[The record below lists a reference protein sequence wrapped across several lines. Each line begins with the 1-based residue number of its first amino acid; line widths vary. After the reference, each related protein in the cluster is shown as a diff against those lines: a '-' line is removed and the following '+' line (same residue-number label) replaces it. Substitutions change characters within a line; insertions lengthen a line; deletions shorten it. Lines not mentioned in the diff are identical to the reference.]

1 MSSII
6 AIIITIIITLI
17 IIIIYSKLLSW
28 FYRLPLEGEKFFFL
42 FFFSIA
48 ARQTVRLLRKFL
60 KTTKADAVTLFTL
73 PFPPLLI
80 PPLPRPV
87 LLNLMDKL
95 LVIRSAARCIH
106 FIHC

>member
-28 FYRLPLEGEKFFFL
+28 FYRLPLEGEKFFF

-73 PFPPLLI
+73 LRLFLS
-80 PPLPRPV
+80 RPCH
-87 LLNLMDKL
+87 
-95 LVIRSAARCIH
+95 AQYC
-106 FIHC
+106 